1 MMRDGHEVD
10 DARQPSYSFRP
21 SAFGAPREFRLLD
34 GGLGW
39 EIGRRSGVVPFNR
52 IERVRMSYRPATLQ
66 MHRFVTEI
74 WSADVPRLDI
84 VSSSW
89 KSMVEQA
96 DQGEDYHAFVVELHD
111 RLTAAGRNIRFD
123 AGVHPLLYWP
133 GVAVFVAAAI
143 GFAALTMRAL
153 ESGAGLA
160 ALLIGAFLLLFLW
173 QAGNIFYRNRPA
185 AYRPDALLPWL
196 LPRRKA

>member
-1 MMRDGHEVD
+1 MADDGFEAD
-10 DARQPSYSFRP
+10 EARRPSYSFRP

-34 GGLGW
+34 GGLAW
-39 EIGRRSGVVPFNR
+39 EIGRRSGVIPFER

-96 DQGEDYHAFVVELHD
+96 DQGSDYRAFITELHD
-111 RLTAAGRNIRFD
+111 RLTTARRGIRFD
-123 AGVHPLLYWP
+123 AGVHPFLYWP
-133 GVAVFVAAAI
+133 GVVVFVGAAI
-143 GFAALTMRAL
+143 GFAALTVRAL
-153 ESGAGLA
+153 ESDAGLA

-173 QAGNIFYRNRPA
+173 QAGNIFYRNKPM
-185 AYRPDALLPWL
+185 AYRPDALPRAL
-196 LPRRKA
+196 LPRPKT